1 MVTLFVPEDVW
12 APRSWGINHPLY
24 VRAQIA
30 HGLEEVGYGY
40 WGFSPAASP
49 RGGYEVYGV
58 KALGTYTLGYF
69 SYEIGPPVLPP
80 LMPHSTRFTHGVV
93 TPHASFLALR
103 YAPHEAVANLRAPSP
118 PACRFTA
125 PWASRTPWT
134 SRWG

>member
-12 APRSWGINHPLY
+12 APQSWGINHSLY

-58 KALGTYTLGYF
+58 KALGTYSLGYF
-69 SYEIGPPVLPP
+69 FYEIGPPVPTP
-80 LMPHSTRFTHGVV
+80 LMPHSTQSTHGVV

-103 YAPHEAVANLRAPSP
+103 YAPHD
-118 PACRFTA
+118 
-125 PWASRTPWT
+125 
-134 SRWG
+134 